1 MITGTVSRR
10 HAFVNLVVRGPQGH
24 SAETEFVIDTGFT
37 GVLTLPPDACAALH
51 LHFARYQPA
60 GLADGSQVMLDVY
73 EATLLWD
80 GEERLVEVLAMD
92 SAPLI
97 GMTALEGFDVRLQVV
112 ENGLVTI
119 EPL

>member
-10 HAFVNLVVRGPQGH
+10 HALVSLVVRGPQGH
-24 SAETEFVIDTGFT
+24 SALVEFVIDTGFT
-37 GVLTLPPDACAALH
+37 GVLTLPADACAALH
-51 LHFARYQPA
+51 LPFARYQPS

-80 GEERLVEVLAMD
+80 GEERPVEVLAMD

-97 GMTALEGFDVRLQVV
+97 GMTALDGSDVRLQVT
-112 ENGLVTI
+112 EDGLVTI
-119 EPL
+119 KPL